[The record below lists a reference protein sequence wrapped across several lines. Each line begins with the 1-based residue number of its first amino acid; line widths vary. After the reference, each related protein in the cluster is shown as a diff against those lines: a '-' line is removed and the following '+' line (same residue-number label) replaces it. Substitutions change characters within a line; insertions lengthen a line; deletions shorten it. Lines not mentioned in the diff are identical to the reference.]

1 MKKLKKR
8 DALHMIRLNKN
19 TLVLRSKVFMRPK
32 DFDKSRA
39 YVINQ
44 VKNNPGVIIV
54 PNYFD
59 VMFVPDGTVVKIEE
73 CVR

>member
-19 TLVLRSKVFMRPK
+19 TLVLRSKVFVR
-32 DFDKSRA
+32 SRDWPRMKA
-39 YVINQ
+39 DIVRQ

-59 VMFVPDGTVVKIEE
+59 VMFVPDRTTVKIEE

>member
-8 DALHMIRLNKN
+8 EVMHTLRLNKN
-19 TLVLRSKVFMRPK
+19 TLVLRCKLFVRPK
-32 DFDKSRA
+32 DLEKTIAD
-39 YVINQ
+39 VINQ

-54 PNYFD
+54 PSYFD
-59 VMFVPDGTVVKIEE
+59 VMFVPDGTTVKIEE